1 MIIDLCGVGVCL
13 DLIGQSCV
21 PLMWMGEEEEEGEGG
36 NAMIG
41 VWMCGLV
48 ADLGRLMRLD

>member
-21 PLMWMGEEEEEGEGG
+21 LCVPLMWMGEEEEEAEGKEG
-36 NAMIG
+36 MQ
-41 VWMCGLV
+41 
-48 ADLGRLMRLD
+48 